1 MRLPSWQQMIG
12 RFWRRSA
19 EAPSHRRRRN
29 DFTRLS
35 LRRLEDRRVLNGAPV
50 GMGVTISDAQGALVV
65 DATQDGGA
73 SQKFTVSLE
82 SKNGMID
89 LELTS
94 NGTILYE
101 QEVDKIA
108 SVTFRASGSNDSLVV
123 DFANGDPIPVGGIT
137 FIAAGPALPG
147 GVGDSLQFVNGSVNA
162 VAYSLSSPTD
172 GQVNITVGAQ
182 NSAVRF
188 SGAGE
193 SVTDLLGAQA
203 RSFSIGSAIA
213 QAQLAPDAQGAGLSQ
228 MGISGGTF
236 VDFVN
241 PTGSLAVN
249 GDPQALTSFDIH
261 GLGAGFNA
269 GLSIAAGPG
278 STVNFSA
285 DTNLGGGGLS
295 VSAGDI
301 EIAAMVATNHGT
313 IELNASQQ
321 IVVSTT
327 GSLATTA
334 SAISLAAP
342 TITQQGIISSA
353 EGGTVRLDAG
363 PAGTLV
369 DSGIIDAS
377 SSVAG
382 QTGGS
387 VDLLGKYVGLT
398 GSAVVNVSGD
408 AGGGLVRIGGDFHGA
423 NAAVEDAARTYV
435 GQNVMINADAQT
447 SGNGGRVVVWS
458 NEATAFYGQIEARG
472 GAIAGNGGY
481 VEVSSLQSLAEMG
494 TVDLSAAHGQ
504 IGALLL
510 DPKTIEIADA
520 ASAPNDGSLP
530 VILFTDSPSSNF
542 VISNTALEASLA
554 DIILQARNSITVD
567 NLTSNGGV
575 LLLQPDVN
583 ITMQTRNDTTSGDS
597 ATGGIMFVNSAN
609 VIETQGAGSI
619 TIEAGVN
626 ANSSGVV
633 SSHQGTADVSV
644 GGLTTAGGAVTV
656 VASRNMTL
664 LSDVVSSGGTITLT
678 ADSTNSGTGTLEI
691 DGNVNT
697 SGGPLTATSADIK
710 LSGTINAGTAGIVTL
725 QTTAGHTI
733 GLGNGLATDYTLD
746 TTELS
751 HIFTQNLIIGGPN
764 AGDIFVN
771 ADSGNM
777 ALNVGLVTLL
787 ATDGD
792 HSVTVTGSSVA
803 STAGFNALSV
813 SANNGIIFDASLH
826 TLQGD
831 LTLDGDADNTAA
843 AGPPTSTS
851 DKITFADGVTL
862 DSAGAMSLKA
872 TTGGMIGAGALT
884 LNAVNGI
891 TLVSDLTTAGT
902 TIINADSDGDGIGT
916 LEIDGALNT
925 SGGTLT
931 ATSAD
936 IVLAGSINVGTSG
949 TATLQTT
956 AGHTI
961 GLGDNVVTDYK
972 LDKTELSKI
981 SALNLVIGGP
991 NGGDIFVDANSGD
1004 MALGVGHV
1012 TLLATDGDHSVTFSG
1027 SSASS
1032 TAGFNALS
1040 VSANDGII
1048 VNTGIRTLQGDLSLN
1063 GDADNAPA
1071 AVTTSTSDAITFADG
1086 VTLDSAGAMTLKAT
1100 TGGMTGAGT
1109 LTLNAVN
1116 GITLASDLTTVGMT
1130 VFNADSDGNGIGT
1143 LEIDGNVNTSG
1154 GPLTATSADITLP
1167 GTINAGTAGIVTLQT
1182 TAGHTIGL
1190 GNGLATDYTLDT
1202 TELSHIFAQNL
1213 IIGGPNAG
1221 DIFVNADS
1229 GNMALNVGLVTLLA
1243 TDGDHSVT
1251 VTGSSVASTAGFN
1264 ALSVSANNGIIFDAS
1279 LRTLQGDLTLDG
1291 DADNTAAAGPPT
1303 STSDKITFADGV
1315 TLDSAGAMSLKATT
1329 GGMVGA
1335 GALTLNAVNGIT
1347 LVSDLTTAGTTII
1360 NADSDGDGIG
1370 TLEIDGAL
1378 NSSGGAL
1385 TATSADIV
1393 LAGSINV
1400 GTSGTATL
1408 QTTAG
1413 HTIGLGDNVV
1423 TDYKLDKTELS
1434 KISALNLVIGGPN
1447 GGDIFVDAN
1456 SGDMAL
1462 GVGHVTLLAT
1472 DGDHSVTFSGS
1483 SASSTAGFNALSVSA
1498 NDGIIVNTGIRT
1510 LQGDLSLNG
1519 DADNAPAAVT
1529 TSTSDAITFADGVTL
1544 DSAGAMT
1551 LKATTGGMTGAGTLT
1566 LNAVNGITLASDL
1579 TTAGV
1584 TIINAD
1590 SNADGLGTL
1599 EIDGTLNTSGGALT
1613 ATAAD
1618 IKLPGTINTGT
1629 SGVVT
1634 LLTTAG
1640 RTIGLGDGV
1649 VADYRLDGTELSHI
1663 FAIRLV
1669 IGGPGNGSIVVGS
1682 VTGAQSANIGT
1693 VELHAETKPGSTLL
1707 FSGPTTF
1714 NALTG
1719 FADTDI
1725 TVNASITAV
1734 QGDIDLES
1742 NATFTVNAEITTL
1755 PSDGGGTYIQI
1766 GNVVFT
1772 PSGSAVT
1779 GTGKTIKLVAN
1790 GNLDIIVTRDVPLA
1804 DRVSATT
1811 IDLEARRDVIVD
1823 APLVT
1828 TTSSANII
1836 LIADRNHIGVGGVW
1850 ITPTGSL
1857 DSAGNV
1863 TIEGSLL
1870 HGLEVPGF
1878 TGPVASVRVDANGVN
1893 PLANQITAAGNISI
1907 ASGPGA
1913 PASPDAN
1920 VILNGGVASTGAG
1933 TIDVTAK
1940 NQIQIDT
1947 TISSAGGAITFHSP
1961 VVLTGPVAVTSNALA
1976 SAGGNIEFVSTVDS
1990 AASEANP
1997 LTLSA
2002 GLGAVSFL
2010 GAVGS
2015 GVNQA
2020 LGAFLVSSSGS
2031 FLESLGV
2038 IAASFEVNSA
2048 GNIELDGSVTSTGP
2062 FTAHADTDANG
2073 TGTVTLAPG
2082 VVVKTNDHALHITAA
2097 NFIMQGSGGTLASLN
2112 SGTATTTIEA
2122 SDCETIGL
2130 GSALGSNITITE
2142 AELKNMFSGALTIG
2156 GLMTGTITADNVTTD
2171 GQQGPVT
2178 LIAGCDGAQIV
2189 FSGGASSFA
2198 ILMANAND
2206 GMLVQQ
2212 SVTTTVGD
2220 LVLNGDAD
2228 APDAG
2233 DTHENIVF
2241 SPGVTLN
2248 AKGNLTIEAAGGN
2261 MQFSGALTLDA
2272 MNGSVTVVNDLKET
2286 AGGSSLAINAG
2297 NNVLLEGNV
2306 TTTGTFT
2313 ANAEVIPGTGT
2324 FTIAASK
2331 SVTTNGNAL
2340 NISAHDVQLPGSL
2353 NSGAA
2358 TTTIQAAH
2366 GETVGLGNVIGS
2378 PMTLDNT
2385 ELSHISSGALVI
2397 GGALTST
2404 ITADGVVTTA
2414 GQGPVTL
2421 NAGLDGAQIVFSGNA
2436 SSFAAL
2442 TANANDGML
2451 VQKSVTTTAGD
2462 LVLNGDADAPDAG
2475 DTHEDIVFSPGVTLN
2490 AEGNL
2495 TIEAAGGN
2503 MQFSGALTL
2512 DAMNGSVTVVND
2524 LKETAGGSTL
2534 TINAGKHILLEGD
2547 VTTTGTFTANAEVI
2561 PGTGTFTIAAS
2572 KSLTT
2577 SGNALNISAADVQ
2590 LFGSL
2595 DSGAATTTIQAAHG
2609 ETVGLGSAVGSTMTL
2624 DNGELSR
2631 INSGA
2636 LVIGGGLTST
2646 ITADGVLTT
2655 ATQGPVTLN
2664 AGLDGAQIVFSG
2676 SASSFASLTANAND
2690 GMLEQQNVTTTIGDL
2705 VLDGDHDAP
2714 DPGDTHENIVF
2725 SAGVTLNAK
2734 GNLTIEAAGGN
2745 MQYGGSLTLD
2755 AGGDVRILNN
2765 LTATGSPSPLVV
2777 DAGGM
2782 IIQANGT
2789 TLDAGSGTINFH
2801 AGSDITLA
2809 HVTTTNTS
2817 SVPVLMTSTLGGI
2830 INGLA
2835 PVTGENITALAAELE
2850 AVTGIG
2856 SAAALQTAVN
2866 TLAAVN
2872 TTSGNIQIVNN
2883 VGGPLAIGTVGTT
2896 VGLTN
2901 TGGGSMNVSNTG
2913 LLTVLNDVLDIGGG
2927 DIALTTTN
2935 SGDLVTSAHVR
2946 ATGAS
2951 GNIVLNAGH
2960 DLIVNA
2966 QGTGADILTQG
2977 NGLITGVAQH
2987 VVTFNGAILVQTGV
3001 GAITEL
3007 SPGLANVFVP
3017 QITAQGLAVLTG
3029 TFSEPPPANN
3039 FTVVV
3044 DWHDGTTSTQVFLG
3058 VSSSSFQFTHVY
3070 TRNPDTADQA
3080 QPIPITVTVF
3090 DDPHSS
3096 FTGLQQPPIVIPLNP
3111 TDTKTIVNGA
3121 TSVTTQS
3128 TIPGEG
3134 LNFFIN
3140 IAQIAIV
3147 IPQLNLTPPN
3157 MLVFTPVA
3165 VVPQVAQTEAAEET
3179 QHVFEETA
3187 VEERQVILKVL
3198 DPTGKVTDTVVMDE
3212 SVLDDLPGLFKKLP
3226 DGHYQ
3231 IFLKEPG
3238 EEGER
3243 LLLDVMLRGGKPSDE
3258 SEGGQDKP
3266 PTAEEAPLEEM
3277 GALERGLPQDG
3288 EGELSLA
3295 MQLTPLGVISMPE
3308 ASCAAGFASFV
3319 VALPA
3324 DPVVVPVA
3332 AGEYSAHGD
3341 SAAGNSAADRSTKQT
3356 PAIVAAG
3363 ALTATVVGQE
3373 WAERVDR
3380 ALAQTK
3386 SDTLSKAARLSRRLR
3401 RPAARD
3407 SISGARKC

>member
-12 RFWRRSA
+12 RLWRRTA
-19 EAPSHRRRRN
+19 GATSHGRRRN
-29 DFTRLS
+29 DFARLS

-50 GMGVTISDAQGALVV
+50 GMGLTISDAQGALVV
-65 DATQDGGA
+65 DAAGA
-73 SQKFTVSLE
+73 GQKVTVSLE

-108 SVTFRASGSNDSLVV
+108 SVTFRASGSNDALVV
-123 DFANGDPIPVGGIT
+123 DFSHGDPIPVGGIT
-137 FIAAGPALPG
+137 FIPAGPALPG

-172 GQVNITVGAQ
+172 GQVNITAGAQ

-188 SGAGE
+188 SGSGE
-193 SVTDLLGAQA
+193 TVTDLLNAQS
-203 RSFSIGSAIA
+203 RSFSIGGTIA
-213 QAQLAPDAQGAGLSQ
+213 QAQLAADAQGAGMSQ

-236 VDFVN
+236 VDFLN
-241 PTGSLAVN
+241 PTGSLAVA
-249 GDPQALTSFDIH
+249 GDPQALTAFDVH
-261 GLGAGFNA
+261 GLAAGFNA

-285 DTNLGGGGLS
+285 DTNLGGGSLY

-301 EIAAMVATNHGT
+301 EVAAMVATNHGT
-313 IELNASQQ
+313 IELSATQQ
-321 IVVSTT
+321 IVVAPT
-327 GSLATTA
+327 GGLSTTA

-369 DSGIIDAS
+369 DSGTIDAS
-377 SSVAG
+377 SSIAG

-387 VDLLGKYVGLT
+387 VDLLGKDVGIA

-423 NAAVEDAARTYV
+423 NAAVENAARTYV
-435 GQNVMINADAQT
+435 GQNVTINADALV

-458 NEATAFYGQIEARG
+458 DQATAFYGHIEARG

-481 VEVSSLQSLAEMG
+481 VEVSSLGSLAELG

-504 IGALLL
+504 VGALLL
-510 DPKTIEIADA
+510 DPLSAEIADQ
-520 ASAPNDGSLP
+520 ASAPNDSSLP
-530 VILFTDSPSSNF
+530 VILFTDSPTSDF

-554 DIILQARNSITVD
+554 DIILQARNSIIVD
-567 NLTSNGGV
+567 NLTSNAGV
-575 LLLQPDVN
+575 LLLQPDVS
-583 ITMQTRNDTTSGDS
+583 ITMQTRNDTTLGDT
-597 ATGGIMFVNSAN
+597 ATGGITFVNHTN
-609 VIETQGAGSI
+609 VIETQGSGSI

-626 ANSSGVV
+626 ANGAGVV
-633 SSHQGTADVSV
+633 SSHQGTADVFV
-644 GGLTTAGGAVTV
+644 GGLTTAGGAITV
-656 VASRNMTL
+656 VASGNL
-664 LSDVVSSGGTITLT
+664 VLQSDVLSAGGAVGVT
-678 ADSTNSGTGTLEI
+678 ADSTNSGTGTLVVL
-691 DGNVNT
+691 GNVIT
-697 SGGPLTATSADIK
+697 SGGPLAATSASISLFGTIDAGT
-710 LSGTINAGTAGIVTL
+710 SGTVAL
-725 QTTAGHTI
+725 QTTAGRTI
-733 GLGNGLATDYTLD
+733 GLGNGLATDYKLN

-751 HIFTQNLIIGGPN
+751 EIFAQNLIIGGPN
-764 AGDIFVN
+764 AGNIFVN
-771 ADSGNM
+771 ANSGDM
-777 ALNVGLVTLL
+777 ALNVGLVTLR

-792 HSVTVTGSSVA
+792 HSVTVTGSSA
-803 STAGFNALSV
+803 SSTAGFNALTV
-813 SANNGIIFDASLH
+813 SANNGIIFDASLR

-843 AGPPTSTS
+843 AGPPTATS
-851 DKITFADGVTL
+851 DKITFVDGVTL
-862 DSAGAMSLKA
+862 DSAGAMTLKA

-884 LNAVNGI
+884 LNAVSGM

-902 TIINADSDGDGIGT
+902 TIINADSDGDGFGT

-936 IVLAGSINVGTSG
+936 IVLPGSINVGTSG
-949 TATLQTT
+949 TAILQTT

-991 NGGDIFVDANSGD
+991 NGGDIFVDSDSGD
-1004 MALGVGHV
+1004 MALGVGQV
-1012 TLLATDGDHSVTFSG
+1012 TLLATDGDRSVTFSG
-1027 SSASS
+1027 SSTSA

-1048 VNTGIRTLQGDLSLN
+1048 VNTGIHTLQGDLSLN

-1071 AVTTSTSDAITFADG
+1071 AVPTSTSDAITFANG
-1086 VTLDSAGAMTLKAT
+1086 VTLDSAGAMTLRAA
-1100 TGGMTGAGT
+1100 TGGMFGNGS
-1109 LTLNAVN
+1109 LTLNAAN
-1116 GITLASDLTTVGMT
+1116 GITLASDL
-1130 VFNADSDGNGIGT
+1130 I
-1143 LEIDGNVNTSG
+1143 
-1154 GPLTATSADITLP
+1154 
-1167 GTINAGTAGIVTLQT
+1167 TAGL
-1182 TAGHTIGL
+1182 
-1190 GNGLATDYTLDT
+1190 
-1202 TELSHIFAQNL
+1202 
-1213 IIGGPNAG
+1213 
-1221 DIFVNADS
+1221 
-1229 GNMALNVGLVTLLA
+1229 
-1243 TDGDHSVT
+1243 
-1251 VTGSSVASTAGFN
+1251 
-1264 ALSVSANNGIIFDAS
+1264 
-1279 LRTLQGDLTLDG
+1279 
-1291 DADNTAAAGPPT
+1291 
-1303 STSDKITFADGV
+1303 
-1315 TLDSAGAMSLKATT
+1315 
-1329 GGMVGA
+1329 
-1335 GALTLNAVNGIT
+1335 
-1347 LVSDLTTAGTTII
+1347 
-1360 NADSDGDGIG
+1360 
-1370 TLEIDGAL
+1370 
-1378 NSSGGAL
+1378 
-1385 TATSADIV
+1385 
-1393 LAGSINV
+1393 
-1400 GTSGTATL
+1400 
-1408 QTTAG
+1408 
-1413 HTIGLGDNVV
+1413 
-1423 TDYKLDKTELS
+1423 
-1434 KISALNLVIGGPN
+1434 
-1447 GGDIFVDAN
+1447 
-1456 SGDMAL
+1456 
-1462 GVGHVTLLAT
+1462 
-1472 DGDHSVTFSGS
+1472 
-1483 SASSTAGFNALSVSA
+1483 
-1498 NDGIIVNTGIRT
+1498 
-1510 LQGDLSLNG
+1510 
-1519 DADNAPAAVT
+1519 
-1529 TSTSDAITFADGVTL
+1529 
-1544 DSAGAMT
+1544 
-1551 LKATTGGMTGAGTLT
+1551 
-1566 LNAVNGITLASDL
+1566 
-1579 TTAGV
+1579 

-1590 SNADGLGTL
+1590 SNADGVGTL
-1599 EIDGTLNTSGGALT
+1599 EIDGTLNTLGAALT

-1618 IKLPGTINTGT
+1618 IILPGTINAGT

-1649 VADYRLDGTELSHI
+1649 VADYRLDGAELSHI
-1663 FAIRLV
+1663 FAVTLV
-1669 IGGPGNGSIVVGS
+1669 IGGPGNGSIEVGS

-1693 VELHAETKPGSTLL
+1693 VELHAEQTPGSTLL
-1707 FSGPTTF
+1707 FSGPSTF

-1725 TVNASITAV
+1725 TVNAPITAL
-1734 QGDIDLES
+1734 QGNIDLES
-1742 NATFTVNAEITTL
+1742 NNTFTVNALISQN
-1755 PSDGGGTYIQI
+1755 PFDGGGTYIQI
-1766 GNVVFT
+1766 GNVVFN
-1772 PSGSAVT
+1772 PGGSVLT
-1779 GTGKTIKLVAN
+1779 GTGGTIKLVAK
-1790 GNLDIIVTRDVPLA
+1790 GNPDIIVTRDVPPPN
-1804 DRVSATT
+1804 RVSATT
-1811 IDLEARRDVIVD
+1811 IDLEAIRDVIVD
-1823 APLVT
+1823 APLIT
-1828 TTSSANII
+1828 TNPSANII
-1836 LIADRNHIGVGGVW
+1836 LIADRNHVGVGGVW
-1850 ITPTGSL
+1850 ITSTGSVN
-1857 DSAGNV
+1857 SAGNV
-1863 TIEGSLL
+1863 TIVGSLL

-1878 TGPVASVRVDANGVN
+1878 TGPVASVRVDANGVD
-1893 PLANQITAAGNISI
+1893 PLANQITAVGNISI

-1976 SAGGNIEFVSTVDS
+1976 SSGGAIAFDQTVDS
-1990 AASEANP
+1990 AASAANP
-1997 LTLSA
+1997 LTLNA
-2002 GLGAVSFL
+2002 GLGAVSFF

-2015 GVNQA
+2015 GINQA

-2038 IAASFEVNSA
+2038 IAASFDVNSA
-2048 GNIELDGSVTSTGP
+2048 GDIGLDGSVTTTGL

-2073 TGTVTLAPG
+2073 TGTVTLGPS

-2122 SDCETIGL
+2122 SDCESVGL

-2142 AELKNMFSGALTIG
+2142 ADLTNIFSGALTIG

-2189 FSGGASSFA
+2189 FSGSASSFA
-2198 ILMANAND
+2198 ILTANAND
-2206 GMLVQQ
+2206 GMQVQAN
-2212 SVTTTVGD
+2212 VTTTVGD
-2220 LVLNGDAD
+2220 LALDGDHD

-2272 MNGSVTVVNDLKET
+2272 MNGSVTVVNDLTET
-2286 AGGSSLAINAG
+2286 AAGSTLAINAG
-2297 NNVLLEGNV
+2297 NNILLEGNV
-2306 TTTGTFT
+2306 TTTGAFT

-2353 NSGAA
+2353 DSGAA

-2366 GETVGLGNVIGS
+2366 GETVGLGNAVGS
-2378 PMTLDNT
+2378 GVTLDNT
-2385 ELSHISSGALVI
+2385 ELSHITSGALVI

-2404 ITADGVVTTA
+2404 ITADGVSTTA
-2414 GQGPVTL
+2414 TQGPVTL
-2421 NAGLDGAQIVFSGNA
+2421 NAGLDGAQIVFSGSA

-2442 TANANDGML
+2442 TANANDGMQ
-2451 VQKSVTTTAGD
+2451 VQKNVTTTVGD
-2462 LVLNGDADAPDAG
+2462 LVLNGDADAADPG
-2475 DTHEDIVFSPGVTLN
+2475 DTHENIVFSAGVTLN
-2490 AEGNL
+2490 AKGNL

-2503 MQFSGALTL
+2503 MQYSGALAL
-2512 DAMNGSVTVVND
+2512 DAMNGSVMVVND
-2524 LKETAGGSTL
+2524 LTETAAGSTL
-2534 TINAGKHILLEGD
+2534 AINAAKNILLEGD

-2561 PGTGTFTIAAS
+2561 PGSGTFTIAAS
-2572 KSLTT
+2572 KSVTT
-2577 SGNALNISAADVQ
+2577 NGNALNISAHDVQ
-2590 LFGSL
+2590 LLGSL

-2609 ETVGLGSAVGSTMTL
+2609 ETVGLGNAVGSAMTL
-2624 DNGELSR
+2624 DNTELSH
-2631 INSGA
+2631 ITSGA
-2636 LVIGGGLTST
+2636 LVIGGALTST

-2690 GMLEQQNVTTTIGDL
+2690 GMLEQQNVTTTVGDL

-2714 DPGDTHENIVF
+2714 DPGDTHENIAF
-2725 SAGVTLNAK
+2725 SPGVTLNAK

-2745 MQYGGSLTLD
+2745 MQYGGILTLD
-2755 AGGDVRILNN
+2755 AGGDVQILNN
-2765 LTATGSPSPLVV
+2765 LTAIGSPSPLVV

-2782 IIQANGT
+2782 ITQSNGT
-2789 TLDAGSGTINFH
+2789 TVDAGSGTITFH

-2809 HVTTTNTS
+2809 HVTTTSTS
-2817 SVPVLMTSTLGGI
+2817 AVPVVMTSTLDGI
-2830 INGLA
+2830 INGLT

-2856 SAAALQTAVN
+2856 SAAALQTAVS

-2883 VGGPLAIGTVGTT
+2883 VGGGLVIGTVGTT
-2896 VGLTN
+2896 IGLTN

-2946 ATGAS
+2946 ATGAN
-2951 GNIVLNAGH
+2951 GNIFLNADH
-2960 DLIVNA
+2960 DLVVNA

-2987 VVTFNGAILVQTGV
+2987 VVTFNGAILIQTGV

-3007 SPGLANVFVP
+3007 SPGLANVFAP
-3017 QITAQGLAVLTG
+3017 QITAGGLAVLTG

-3044 DWHDGTTSTQVFLG
+3044 DWHDGTTSTQVFLN
-3058 VSSSSFQFTHVY
+3058 VSSSSFEFTHLF
-3070 TRNPDTADQA
+3070 TRNPDTANQA
-3080 QPIPITVTVF
+3080 QPIPITVTVL

-3096 FTGLQQPPIVIPLNP
+3096 FTGHQQPPIVIPLNP

-3121 TSVTTQS
+3121 TSVTTNVLD
-3128 TIPGEG
+3128 PGEG

-3147 IPQLNLTPPN
+3147 IPQLSLTPPN
-3157 MLVFTPVA
+3157 LLVFTPVA
-3165 VVPQVAQTEAAEET
+3165 VVPQVAQTEPVEET

-3198 DPTGKVTDTVVMDE
+3198 DPAGKVTDTVVMDE

-3277 GALERGLPQDG
+3277 GALEPGLELDG

-3295 MQLTPLGVISMPE
+3295 MPLTPFDAITTAE
-3308 ASCAAGFASFV
+3308 APRAAGFASL
-3319 VALPA
+3319 VASLPA
-3324 DPVVVPVA
+3324 DPDVVPVRA
-3332 AGEYSAHGD
+3332 EENPADGD
-3341 SAAGNSAADRSTKQT
+3341 SAALEPGVQTAADRSTKHT
-3356 PAIVAAG
+3356 AAVDAAG